1 MVNFPLSPEGR
12 EHYSPINHSLLTI
25 LSLFLSMNNE
35 QRTMNSVRLIVKVIL
50 KEKIN
55 KIGNSGEIVEVADG
69 YARNFLLR
77 KKLVLMATPGNIR
90 QWEERGRIIQQKKEK
105 VKFKAQKIA
114 DKLKEAKLIL
124 SREKGEDGKLFG
136 VITSQDIVQ
145 EIKKKC
151 NIEIDH
157 RKVDLKEPIR
167 VIGVK
172 EVFLKLHPEVE
183 ISLKIE
189 VRKEQNKYLQFSH
202 LSII

>member
-12 EHYSPINHSLLTI
+12 EYYSPINHSLLTI
-25 LSLFLSMNNE
+25 LSLFLSMNYE
-35 QRTMNSVRLIVKVIL
+35 LQTMNSVRLIVKVIL

-55 KIGNSGEIVEVADG
+55 KLGKRGEIVEVADG
-69 YARNFLLR
+69 YGRNFLLR
-77 KKLVLMATPGNIR
+77 KNLVLMATPGNIR

-124 SREKGEDGKLFG
+124 SRERGEDGKLFG

-145 EIKKKC
+145 EIKKKF

-183 ISLKIE
+183 IPLKIE
-189 VRKEQNKYLQFSH
+189 VKKAKARKGSKE
-202 LSII
+202 

>member
-1 MVNFPLSPEGR
+1 MVNSPLTPEGR
-12 EHYSPINHSLLTI
+12 EYYSPINHSLLTI
-25 LSLFLSMNNE
+25 LSLFLSMNYE
-35 QRTMNSVRLIVKVIL
+35 LQTMNSVRLIVKVIL

-55 KIGNSGEIVEVADG
+55 KLGNSGEIVEVADG

-124 SREKGEDGKLFG
+124 SRERGEEGKLFG

-145 EIKKKC
+145 EIKKKF
-151 NIEIDH
+151 NLEIDH

-172 EVFLKLHPEVE
+172 EIFLKLHPEVE
-183 ISLKIE
+183 IPLRIE
-189 VRKEQNKYLQFSH
+189 VKKAKVRKESKE
-202 LSII
+202 

>member
-1 MVNFPLSPEGR
+1 M
-12 EHYSPINHSLLTI
+12 
-25 LSLFLSMNNE
+25 
-35 QRTMNSVRLIVKVIL
+35 KVIL

-55 KIGNSGEIVEVADG
+55 KLGNSGEIVEVADG

-77 KKLVLMATPGNIR
+77 KELVLMATPGNIR

-124 SREKGEDGKLFG
+124 SRERGEDGKLFG

-145 EIKKKC
+145 GIKKKFK
-151 NIEIDH
+151 IEIDH

-183 ISLKIE
+183 IPLRIE
-189 VRKEQNKYLQFSH
+189 VKKAKVRKGSKE
-202 LSII
+202 

>member
-1 MVNFPLSPEGR
+1 MVNFPLTPEGR

-35 QRTMNSVRLIVKVIL
+35 QRTINSVRLIVKVIL

-114 DKLKEAKLIL
+114 NKLKEAKLIL
-124 SREKGEDGKLFG
+124 SRERGEEGKLFG

-145 EIKKKC
+145 EIKKKFS
-151 NIEIDH
+151 IEIDH

-183 ISLKIE
+183 IPLRIE
-189 VRKEQNKYLQFSH
+189 VKKAKVRKGPKE
-202 LSII
+202 

>member
-12 EHYSPINHSLLTI
+12 EYYSPINHSLLTI
-25 LSLFLSMNNE
+25 LSLFLSMNYE
-35 QRTMNSVRLIVKVIL
+35 LQTMNSVRLIVKVIL

-55 KIGNSGEIVEVADG
+55 KLGKRGEIVEVADG
-69 YARNFLLR
+69 YGRNFLLR
-77 KKLVLMATPGNIR
+77 KNLVLMATPGNIR

-114 DKLKEAKLIL
+114 DKLKGAKLIL
-124 SREKGEDGKLFG
+124 SRERGEDGKLFG

-145 EIKKKC
+145 EIKKKL

-183 ISLKIE
+183 IPLKIE
-189 VRKEQNKYLQFSH
+189 VKKAKARKGSKE
-202 LSII
+202 

>member
-1 MVNFPLSPEGR
+1 MFIVHG
-12 EHYSPINHSLLTI
+12 SLIKISEPQTNI
-25 LSLFLSMNNE
+25 LLSMNNE

-55 KIGNSGEIVEVADG
+55 KLGNSGEIVEVADG

-145 EIKKKC
+145 GIKKKF

-183 ISLKIE
+183 IALKIE
-189 VRKEQNKYLQFSH
+189 VKKAKARKRSKE
-202 LSII
+202 

>member
-1 MVNFPLSPEGR
+1 MVNFPLTPEGR
-12 EHYSPINHSLLTI
+12 EYCLPINHSLLTT
-25 LSLFLSMNNE
+25 LSLFLSMNYE
-35 QRTMNSVRLIVKVIL
+35 LQTMNSVRLIVKVIL

-55 KIGNSGEIVEVADG
+55 KLGNSGEIVEVADG

-114 DKLKEAKLIL
+114 DKLKEAKLLL
-124 SREKGEDGKLFG
+124 SRERGEDGKLFG

-145 EIKKKC
+145 GIKKKF

-183 ISLKIE
+183 IPLKIE
-189 VRKEQNKYLQFSH
+189 VKKAKATKGSKE
-202 LSII
+202 

>member
-1 MVNFPLSPEGR
+1 MVNSPLTPSLSPQGR
-12 EHYSPINHSLLTI
+12 GRHSPINHSLLTI
-25 LSLFLSMNNE
+25 LSLILSMNYE
-35 QRTMNSVRLIVKVIL
+35 LQTMNSVRLIVKVIL

-55 KIGNSGEIVEVADG
+55 KLGNSGEIVEVADG

-90 QWEERGRIIQQKKEK
+90 QWEERGRIIQQKKER

-124 SREKGEDGKLFG
+124 SRERGEEGKLFG

-145 EIKKKC
+145 EIKKKFK
-151 NIEIDH
+151 IEIDH

-183 ISLKIE
+183 IPLRIE
-189 VRKEQNKYLQFSH
+189 VKKAKVRKESKE
-202 LSII
+202 

>member
-1 MVNFPLSPEGR
+1 MVNSPLTPEGR
-12 EHYSPINHSLLTI
+12 EYYSPINHSLLTI
-25 LSLFLSMNNE
+25 LSLFLSMNYE
-35 QRTMNSVRLIVKVIL
+35 LQTMNSVRLIVKVIL

-55 KIGNSGEIVEVADG
+55 KLGNSGEIVEVADG

-124 SREKGEDGKLFG
+124 SRERGEDGKLFG

-145 EIKKKC
+145 EIKKKF

-183 ISLKIE
+183 ISLEIE
-189 VRKEQNKYLQFSH
+189 VKKAKVRTGSKE
-202 LSII
+202 

>member
-1 MVNFPLSPEGR
+1 MVNFPLTPEGR

-35 QRTMNSVRLIVKVIL
+35 QRTINSVRLIVKVIL

-90 QWEERGRIIQQKKEK
+90 QWKERGRIIQQKKEK

-124 SREKGEDGKLFG
+124 SRERGEEGKLFG

-145 EIKKKC
+145 EIKKKFS
-151 NIEIDH
+151 IEIDH

-183 ISLKIE
+183 IPLRIE
-189 VRKEQNKYLQFSH
+189 VKKAKVRKGPKE
-202 LSII
+202 

>member
-1 MVNFPLSPEGR
+1 MVNFPLTPEGR

-35 QRTMNSVRLIVKVIL
+35 QRTINSVRLIVKVIL

-124 SREKGEDGKLFG
+124 SRERGEEGKLFG

-145 EIKKKC
+145 EIKKKF

-183 ISLKIE
+183 IPLKIE
-189 VRKEQNKYLQFSH
+189 VKKAKARKGSKE
-202 LSII
+202 

>member
-1 MVNFPLSPEGR
+1 
-12 EHYSPINHSLLTI
+12 
-25 LSLFLSMNNE
+25 
-35 QRTMNSVRLIVKVIL
+35 VRLIVKVIL

-55 KIGNSGEIVEVADG
+55 NLGNRGEIVEVADG

-77 KKLVLMATPGNIR
+77 KKLVLMATSGNIR

-124 SREKGEDGKLFG
+124 SRERGEEGKLFG

-145 EIKKKC
+145 EIKKKF

-157 RKVDLKEPIR
+157 RKVDLEEPIR

-183 ISLKIE
+183 IPLRIE
-189 VRKEQNKYLQFSH
+189 VKKAKARKGSKD
-202 LSII
+202 

>member
-1 MVNFPLSPEGR
+1 M
-12 EHYSPINHSLLTI
+12 
-25 LSLFLSMNNE
+25 
-35 QRTMNSVRLIVKVIL
+35 KVIL

-55 KIGNSGEIVEVADG
+55 KLGKRGEIVEVADG
-69 YARNFLLR
+69 YGRNFLLR
-77 KKLVLMATPGNIR
+77 KNLVLMATPGNIR

-114 DKLKEAKLIL
+114 DKLKGAKLIL
-124 SREKGEDGKLFG
+124 SRERGEDGKLFG

-145 EIKKKC
+145 EIKKKL

-183 ISLKIE
+183 IPLKIE
-189 VRKEQNKYLQFSH
+189 VKKAKARKGSKE
-202 LSII
+202 

>member
-1 MVNFPLSPEGR
+1 MVNFPLTPEGR

-124 SREKGEDGKLFG
+124 SRERGEEGKLFG

-145 EIKKKC
+145 GIKKKF

-183 ISLKIE
+183 IPLKIE
-189 VRKEQNKYLQFSH
+189 VRKAKARKGSKE
-202 LSII
+202 

>member
-1 MVNFPLSPEGR
+1 M
-12 EHYSPINHSLLTI
+12 
-25 LSLFLSMNNE
+25 
-35 QRTMNSVRLIVKVIL
+35 KVIL
-50 KEKIN
+50 KERIN
-55 KIGNSGEIVEVADG
+55 KLGNSGEIVEVADG

-77 KKLVLMATPGNIR
+77 KKLVLTATPGNIR

-124 SREKGEDGKLFG
+124 SRKKGEDGKLFG

-145 EIKKKC
+145 GIKKKF

-157 RKVDLKEPIR
+157 RKVDLEEPIR

-183 ISLKIE
+183 IALKIE
-189 VRKEQNKYLQFSH
+189 VKKAKARKRSKE
-202 LSII
+202 

>member
-1 MVNFPLSPEGR
+1 
-12 EHYSPINHSLLTI
+12 
-25 LSLFLSMNNE
+25 
-35 QRTMNSVRLIVKVIL
+35 
-50 KEKIN
+50 
-55 KIGNSGEIVEVADG
+55 
-69 YARNFLLR
+69 
-77 KKLVLMATPGNIR
+77 MATPGNIR

-124 SREKGEDGKLFG
+124 SRERGEDGKLFG

-145 EIKKKC
+145 GIKKKF

-183 ISLKIE
+183 IPLKIE
-189 VRKEQNKYLQFSH
+189 VRKAKARKGSKE
-202 LSII
+202 

>member
-1 MVNFPLSPEGR
+1 MVNSPLATERR
-12 EHYSPINHSLLTI
+12 EHYSPINHSPLTI
-25 LSLFLSMNNE
+25 LSLFLSMNYE
-35 QRTMNSVRLIVKVIL
+35 LQTMNSVRLIVKVIL

-55 KIGNSGEIVEVADG
+55 NLGNRGEIVEVADG

-105 VKFKAQKIA
+105 VKFKAQEIA

-124 SREKGEDGKLFG
+124 SRERGEDGKLFG

-145 EIKKKC
+145 GIKKKF
-151 NIEIDH
+151 NMEIDH
-157 RKVDLKEPIR
+157 RKVDLEEPIR

-183 ISLKIE
+183 VPLRIE
-189 VRKEQNKYLQFSH
+189 VKKAKARKSSKE
-202 LSII
+202 

>member
-1 MVNFPLSPEGR
+1 MVNSPLTPEGR
-12 EHYSPINHSLLTI
+12 EYYSPINHSLLTI
-25 LSLFLSMNNE
+25 LSLFLSMNYE
-35 QRTMNSVRLIVKVIL
+35 LQTMNSVRLIVKVIL

-55 KIGNSGEIVEVADG
+55 KLGNSGEIVEVADG

-105 VKFKAQKIA
+105 VKFKAQEIA

-124 SREKGEDGKLFG
+124 SRERGEEGKLFG

-145 EIKKKC
+145 EIKKKF

-157 RKVDLKEPIR
+157 RKVDLEEPIR

-183 ISLKIE
+183 VPLRIE
-189 VRKEQNKYLQFSH
+189 VKKAKARKSSKE
-202 LSII
+202 

>member
-1 MVNFPLSPEGR
+1 MVNFPLTPEGR

-25 LSLFLSMNNE
+25 LSLFLPMNNE

-55 KIGNSGEIVEVADG
+55 KLGNSGEIVEVADG

-90 QWEERGRIIQQKKEK
+90 QWEERGRIIQQRKEK

-145 EIKKKC
+145 GIKKKF

-157 RKVDLKEPIR
+157 RKVDLEEPIR

-183 ISLKIE
+183 IPLKIE
-189 VRKEQNKYLQFSH
+189 VKKAKARKGSKK
-202 LSII
+202 

>member
-1 MVNFPLSPEGR
+1 M
-12 EHYSPINHSLLTI
+12 
-25 LSLFLSMNNE
+25 
-35 QRTMNSVRLIVKVIL
+35 KVIL
-50 KEKIN
+50 KGKIN
-55 KIGNSGEIVEVADG
+55 NLGNSGEIVEVADG

-77 KKLVLMATPGNIR
+77 KKLVLMATHGNIS

-105 VKFKAQKIA
+105 VRFKAQKIA

-124 SREKGEDGKLFG
+124 SRERGEDGKLFG

-145 EIKKKC
+145 EIKKKF

-183 ISLKIE
+183 ISLKVE
-189 VRKEQNKYLQFSH
+189 VKKAKAKKESKK
-202 LSII
+202 